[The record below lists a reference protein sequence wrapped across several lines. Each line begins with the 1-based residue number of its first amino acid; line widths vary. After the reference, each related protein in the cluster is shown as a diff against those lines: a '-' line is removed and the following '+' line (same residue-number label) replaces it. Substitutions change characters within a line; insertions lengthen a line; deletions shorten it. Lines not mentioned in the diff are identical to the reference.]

1 MFYSIQIKLFG
12 YILCISPFKST
23 ARLFHTK
30 KKREGEEMEIKDIL
44 SRIGF
49 VRNQANLSARELSGR
64 MGMSPQYMAQ
74 VESGRIVLT
83 VEKLLEILE
92 ICNFPIDR
100 FFSPD
105 INDYNVDKEL
115 EKLINALSTEKKKH
129 IIEFIKN

>member
-1 MFYSIQIKLFG
+1 
-12 YILCISPFKST
+12 
-23 ARLFHTK
+23 
-30 KKREGEEMEIKDIL
+30 MEIKDVL

-100 FFSPD
+100 FFSQN

-115 EKLINALSTEKKKH
+115 ETLINALPTEKKKH

>member
-1 MFYSIQIKLFG
+1 MFYSIQNIFFD
-12 YILCISPFKST
+12 YILCISPFNRQE
-23 ARLFHTK
+23 RLFHTK
-30 KKREGEEMEIKDIL
+30 RKRVGKVMEIKDVL

-115 EKLINALSTEKKKH
+115 ETLINALPTEKKKH